1 MSFQEVIKSKLSI
14 FILIALL
21 VRVLLVVYSSPSLYE
36 HNDSYLH
43 RDWGRVAFLYGPA
56 ETYQK
61 EHISNVGIV
70 NNLPPGAT
78 YMFGSMYYLHVQA
91 SKVVNI
97 ILQREP
103 GQVLWMNDGT
113 FANMFLRLP
122 AVFADLM
129 IGGLIYLMVLKKQK
143 KNALLAASLY
153 LFNPAVIYNSAMWGQ
168 IDAVPLMFF
177 MLSLYFFSRK
187 QYFGSMLSVVLSLFV
202 KLSLLPLLPIYGII
216 LLTQVP
222 IKKLLWYSL
231 IILGIIQVVVLPISK
246 EPHLWLLQFLS
257 KNSTNVLDNITAN
270 AYNFWWLVIA
280 PKLLVPAITVGE
292 KVFFATYGFWGYA
305 LYMLLMIPL
314 AVIVWVRRK
323 SEQLSGE
330 FLTGLFAVVS
340 IVYFLF
346 LPSMHERYLITFF
359 PFMAAYVGFKK
370 ETLKLYLALTVAYT
384 INIVSVW
391 QYKVPEAEIRAN
403 PVLTNRL
410 FSWILSL
417 MVTFAGL
424 YFYTRF
430 VRQYLSKYSKQKEH
444 SST

>member
-21 VRVLLVVYSSPSLYE
+21 VRVILVVYSSPSLYE

-122 AVFADLM
+122 AVVADLI
-129 IGGLIYLMVLKKQK
+129 IGGLIYLMVLEKQK
-143 KNALLAASLY
+143 KYALLAASLY
-153 LFNPAVIYNSAMWGQ
+153 LFNPAVVYNSAVWGQ

-177 MLSLYFFSRK
+177 MLSLYLFSSK
-187 QYFGSMLSVVLSLFV
+187 QYFGSVLAVVLSLFV

-222 IKKLLWYSL
+222 IKKLLWYAL
-231 IILGIIQVVVLPISK
+231 IILGIVLVAILPISK
-246 EPHLWLLQFLS
+246 EPHLWLFQFLS

-270 AYNFWWLVIA
+270 AYNFWWLVLA
-280 PKLLVPAITVGE
+280 PKISVPALTVSE
-292 KVFFATYGFWGYA
+292 KFLFLTFGAWGYV
-305 LYMLLMIPL
+305 LYGLFMIPL
-314 AVIVWVRRK
+314 VWTIWIKRK
-323 SEQLSGE
+323 TKE
-330 FLTGLFAVVS
+330 FSLEVLTGLFAVIS
-340 IVYFLF
+340 IIYFLF

-359 PFMAAYVGFKK
+359 SFMAAYVGFKK
-370 ETLKLYLALTVAYT
+370 ENLKLYLALTIAYT

-391 QYKVPEAEIRAN
+391 QYKVPEDVIRAN

-410 FSWILSL
+410 LSWILSL
-417 MVTFAGL
+417 IVTFAGL
-424 YFYTRF
+424 YFYTKF
-430 VRQYLSKYSKQKEH
+430 VRQYFSKYSKLKVH